1 MDEIFSL
8 YQKVEDP
15 DFIGQDDVAN
25 QILSLSKK
33 VEQEEYDQQRQTKYY
48 QIIRWTI
55 EHLSQKY
62 RENNDLK
69 SYFNL
74 ISQIKEIK
82 NTNNTFLVKL
92 TDKLIAKLKKR
103 KDLLNDIVNIAEEIT
118 KFCDETNNISMKS
131 KIQTRLAEV
140 YYIHENYSKALDICN
155 KVIFDL
161 KRYEDNLGLIQ
172 LLLLESKIY
181 YATNGISKAKA
192 SLTSVKTL
200 ITKVY
205 VEPKLQANID
215 MHAGI
220 LAAYEKDFNLAYSYF
235 FEAFDVY
242 NIPSKKR
249 RNKGLRAFEYMI
261 LCKIVGGHIE
271 EVNNV
276 VLSKQ
281 GKDYYG
287 PEVEALR
294 SIESAVK
301 EKSIKLL
308 EDNIAKNKKYFTDR
322 VINYHISNLHNDLLE
337 KNLIKIIKPYSVVE
351 IDFVAKSIGLN
362 YQDVLNRLRQ
372 MILDKKINGILD
384 QGKGSLIIYD
394 VDSANPY
401 LDKSIE
407 TFKNLEKVVEALDK
421 KVRATINK
429 GHLEF
434 YLCEK

>member
-1 MDEIFSL
+1 MDEIFNL
-8 YQKVEDP
+8 YKKVDDP
-15 DFIGQDDVAN
+15 DFIGQDDVAK

-33 VEQEEYDQQRQTKYY
+33 AEQEEYDQERKSQYY
-48 QIIRWTI
+48 KIIRWMV
-55 EHLSQKY
+55 EHLAQKY

-103 KDLLNDIVNIAEEIT
+103 KDLLNDIVNITEEIT

-131 KIQTRLAEV
+131 KIQIRLAEV
-140 YYIHENYSKALDICN
+140 YYIHENYSKALDICS
-155 KVIFDL
+155 KVIYDL
-161 KRYEDNLGLIQ
+161 KRYEDNLGLVQ

-205 VEPKLQANID
+205 IEPKLQANID

-235 FEAFDVY
+235 FEAFDVF
-242 NIPSKKR
+242 NIPTQKK
-249 RNKGLRAFEYMI
+249 RNKGLRAFQYMI
-261 LCKIVGGHIE
+261 LCKIIGGHIE

-281 GKDYYG
+281 GKNYYG

-294 SIESAVK
+294 SIEKAVK

-308 EDNIAKNKKYFTDR
+308 EDNIEKNKQYFQDR
-322 VINYHISNLHNDLLE
+322 VIKLHINNLHNELLE

-362 YQDVLNRLRQ
+362 YQDVLNKLRQ

-394 VDSANPY
+394 VDMSNPY

-421 KVRATINK
+421 KVRSTNI
-429 GHLEF
+429 
-434 YLCEK
+434 

>member
-8 YQKVEDP
+8 YEKVEDP

-25 QILSLSKK
+25 QILELSKK
-33 VEQEEYDQQRQTKYY
+33 VEREEYDQQRQTKYY

-55 EHLSQKY
+55 DYLAQKY
-62 RENNDLK
+62 RENNDLN
-69 SYFNL
+69 SYFKL

-103 KDLLNDIVNIAEEIT
+103 KDLLNEIVNISEEIT
-118 KFCDETNNISMKS
+118 KFCDQTNNISMRS

-242 NIPSKKR
+242 NIPNKKR
-249 RNKGLRAFEYMI
+249 RNKGLRAFQYMI

-308 EDNIAKNKKYFTDR
+308 EDNIEKNKKYFTDR

-372 MILDKKINGILD
+372 MILDKRINGILD

-421 KVRATINK
+421 KVRATNI
-429 GHLEF
+429 
-434 YLCEK
+434 

>member
-1 MDEIFSL
+1 MDEIFNL

-15 DFIGQDDVAN
+15 DFIGQDDVAK
-25 QILSLSKK
+25 QILELSQK
-33 VEQEEYDQQRQTKYY
+33 VEPEEYDQMRQTKYY
-48 QIIRWTI
+48 QIIRWMI
-55 EHLSQKY
+55 NHLSEKY
-62 RENNDLK
+62 RESNDLK
-69 SYFNL
+69 SYFQL
-74 ISQIKEIK
+74 ITQIKEIK

-92 TDKLIAKLKKR
+92 TDKLIGKLKKR
-103 KDLLNDIVNIAEEIT
+103 KELLDDIVKICEDIS

-131 KIQTRLAEV
+131 RIQTRLAEI
-140 YYIHENYSKALDICN
+140 YYIHEHYSKALEICN

-200 ITKVY
+200 STKVY

-235 FEAFDVY
+235 YEAFDVF
-242 NIPSKKR
+242 NIKTQKR
-249 RNKGLRAFEYMI
+249 KTKALKAFQYMI
-261 LCKIVGGHIE
+261 LSKIVGDRLD

-287 PEVEALR
+287 KEVEALR
-294 SIESAVK
+294 SIESAVR
-301 EKSIKLL
+301 EKSLTLL
-308 EDNIAKNKKYFTDR
+308 KENIEKNKEFFTSDP
-322 VINYHISNLHNDLLE
+322 ILKYHINNLQNDLLE
-337 KNLIKIIKPYSVVE
+337 KNLTKIIMPYSVVE
-351 IDFVAKSIGLN
+351 IDYVAKAIGLN
-362 YQDVLNRLRQ
+362 YQEVLNKLRQ

-394 VDSANPY
+394 VDNTNPY
-401 LDKSIE
+401 LEKSIE
-407 TFKNLEKVVEALDK
+407 TFKDLEKIVEALDK
-421 KVRATINK
+421 KVRATNI
-429 GHLEF
+429 
-434 YLCEK
+434 

>member
-8 YQKVEDP
+8 YKKVEDP
-15 DFIGQDDVAN
+15 DFIGQDEVALK
-25 QILSLSKK
+25 ILDLSKK
-33 VEQEEYDQQRQTKYY
+33 VEQEEYDQERQSKYY
-48 QIIRWTI
+48 KIIRWTV

-62 RENNDLK
+62 HENKELK

-74 ISQIKEIK
+74 ISQIKDIK

-92 TDKLIAKLKKR
+92 TDKLISKLKKR
-103 KDLLNDIVNIAEEIT
+103 KDLLNDIVNICQEIT
-118 KFCDETNNISMKS
+118 KFCDETNNISMRS
-131 KIQTRLAEV
+131 KIQIRLAEI
-140 YYIHENYSKALDICN
+140 YFINENYSKALEICN
-155 KVIFDL
+155 KVIYDL

-200 ITKVY
+200 VTKVY

-215 MHAGI
+215 LHAGI

-235 FEAFDVY
+235 FEAFDVF
-242 NIPSKKR
+242 NIPTQKK
-249 RNKGLRAFEYMI
+249 RNKGLRVFQYMI
-261 LCKIVGGHIE
+261 LCKIVGGHLD

-276 VLSKQ
+276 ILSKQ

-294 SIESAVK
+294 SIEIAMK

-308 EDNIAKNKKYFTDR
+308 KENFEKNKQYFQDK
-322 VINYHISNLHNDLLE
+322 VIQYHLNNVRTDLLE

-351 IDFVAKSIGLN
+351 IDFVAKCIGLSYDEVN
-362 YQDVLNRLRQ
+362 NKLRQ

-384 QGKGSLIIYD
+384 QGKGSLIIYEI
-394 VDSANPY
+394 DSANPY
-401 LDKSIE
+401 LEQSIK
-407 TFKNLEKVVEALDK
+407 TFKNLEKIVEALDN
-421 KVRATINK
+421 KVRSTNI
-429 GHLEF
+429 
-434 YLCEK
+434 

>member
-118 KFCDETNNISMKS
+118 KFCDETNNISMRS

-220 LAAYEKDFNLAYSYF
+220 LAAYEEDFNLAYSYF

-351 IDFVAKSIGLN
+351 IDFVAKTIGLN

-421 KVRATINK
+421 KVRATNI
-429 GHLEF
+429 
-434 YLCEK
+434 

>member
-1 MDEIFSL
+1 M
-8 YQKVEDP
+8 
-15 DFIGQDDVAN
+15 
-25 QILSLSKK
+25 SLSKK

-351 IDFVAKSIGLN
+351 IDFVAKTIGLN

-421 KVRATINK
+421 KVRATNI
-429 GHLEF
+429 
-434 YLCEK
+434 

>member
-15 DFIGQDDVAN
+15 DFIGQDDAAN

-421 KVRATINK
+421 KVRATNI
-429 GHLEF
+429 
-434 YLCEK
+434 

>member
-351 IDFVAKSIGLN
+351 IDFVAKTIGLN

-421 KVRATINK
+421 KVRATNI
-429 GHLEF
+429 
-434 YLCEK
+434 

>member
-1 MDEIFSL
+1 MDEIFNL
-8 YQKVEDP
+8 YKKVEDP

-33 VEQEEYDQQRQTKYY
+33 AEQEEYDQERQSKYY
-48 QIIRWTI
+48 QIIRWTVDY
-55 EHLSQKY
+55 LSQKY

-92 TDKLIAKLKKR
+92 IDKLIAKLKKR
-103 KDLLNDIVNIAEEIT
+103 KDLLIDLVNISEEIT

-131 KIQTRLAEV
+131 KIQTRLAEI
-140 YYIHENYSKALDICN
+140 YYIHENYSKALDICS
-155 KVIFDL
+155 KVIYDL

-235 FEAFDVY
+235 FEAFDVF
-242 NIPSKKR
+242 NIPNKKK

-261 LCKIVGGHIE
+261 LCKIVGGHLD

-281 GKDYYG
+281 GKNYYG

-294 SIESAVK
+294 SIEAAVK

-308 EDNIAKNKKYFTDR
+308 EDNIEKNKQYFQDR
-322 VINYHISNLHNDLLE
+322 VIKFHINNLHNDLLE

-362 YQDVLNRLRQ
+362 YQDVLNKLRQ

-394 VDSANPY
+394 VDMSNPY

-421 KVRATINK
+421 KVRSTNI
-429 GHLEF
+429 
-434 YLCEK
+434 

>member
-8 YQKVEDP
+8 YEKVEDP

-25 QILSLSKK
+25 QILELSKK
-33 VEQEEYDQQRQTKYY
+33 VEREEYDQQRQTKYY

-55 EHLSQKY
+55 DYLAQKY
-62 RENNDLK
+62 RENNDLN
-69 SYFNL
+69 SYFKL

-103 KDLLNDIVNIAEEIT
+103 KDLLNEIVNIAEEIT
-118 KFCDETNNISMKS
+118 KFCDKTNNISMKS

-242 NIPSKKR
+242 NIPNKKR
-249 RNKGLRAFEYMI
+249 RNKGLRAFQYMI

-281 GKDYYG
+281 GKNYYG

-308 EDNIAKNKKYFTDR
+308 EDNIEKNKKYFTDK
-322 VINYHISNLHNDLLE
+322 VINYHIRNLHNDLLE

-394 VDSANPY
+394 VDTANPY

-421 KVRATINK
+421 KVRATNI
-429 GHLEF
+429 
-434 YLCEK
+434 

>member
-1 MDEIFSL
+1 
-8 YQKVEDP
+8 
-15 DFIGQDDVAN
+15 
-25 QILSLSKK
+25 
-33 VEQEEYDQQRQTKYY
+33 
-48 QIIRWTI
+48 
-55 EHLSQKY
+55 
-62 RENNDLK
+62 
-69 SYFNL
+69 
-74 ISQIKEIK
+74 
-82 NTNNTFLVKL
+82 L

-103 KDLLNDIVNIAEEIT
+103 KDLLNDIVNITEEIT

-131 KIQTRLAEV
+131 KIQIRLAEV
-140 YYIHENYSKALDICN
+140 YYIHENYSKALDICS
-155 KVIFDL
+155 KVIYDL
-161 KRYEDNLGLIQ
+161 KRYEDNLGLVQ

-205 VEPKLQANID
+205 IEPKLQANID

-235 FEAFDVY
+235 FEAFDVF
-242 NIPSKKR
+242 NIPTQKK
-249 RNKGLRAFEYMI
+249 RNKGLRAFQYMI
-261 LCKIVGGHIE
+261 LCKIIGGHIE

-281 GKDYYG
+281 GKNYYG

-294 SIESAVK
+294 SIEKAVK

-308 EDNIAKNKKYFTDR
+308 EDNIEKNKQYFQDR
-322 VINYHISNLHNDLLE
+322 VIKLHINNLHNELLE

-362 YQDVLNRLRQ
+362 YQDVLNKLRQ

-394 VDSANPY
+394 VDMSNPY

-421 KVRATINK
+421 KVRSTNI
-429 GHLEF
+429 
-434 YLCEK
+434 

>member
-8 YQKVEDP
+8 YEKVEDP

-25 QILSLSKK
+25 QILELSKK
-33 VEQEEYDQQRQTKYY
+33 VEREEYDQQRQTKYY

-55 EHLSQKY
+55 DYLAQKY

-69 SYFNL
+69 SYFKL

-103 KDLLNDIVNIAEEIT
+103 KDLLNEIVNIAEEIT
-118 KFCDETNNISMKS
+118 KFCDKTNNISMKS

-242 NIPSKKR
+242 NIPNKKR
-249 RNKGLRAFEYMI
+249 RNKGLRAFQYMI

-276 VLSKQ
+276 ILSKQ

-308 EDNIAKNKKYFTDR
+308 EDNIEKNKKYFTDR

-394 VDSANPY
+394 VDTANHY

-421 KVRATINK
+421 KVRATNI
-429 GHLEF
+429 
-434 YLCEK
+434 

>member
-1 MDEIFSL
+1 MDEILNL

-15 DFIGQDDVAN
+15 DFIGQDDVAV

-33 VEQEEYDQQRQTKYY
+33 VEQEEYDQARQSKYY

-62 RENNDLK
+62 RENKDLK

-103 KDLLNDIVNIAEEIT
+103 KDLLKDIENIIEEIT

-131 KIQTRLAEV
+131 KIQTRLAEI
-140 YYIHENYSKALDICN
+140 YYINENYAKAIDICN
-155 KVIFDL
+155 NVIYDL

-181 YATNGISKAKA
+181 YATNGISKSKA

-200 ITKVY
+200 VTKVY
-205 VEPKLQANID
+205 VEPKLQASID
-215 MHAGI
+215 MQAGI
-220 LAAYEKDFNLAYSYF
+220 LAAHEKDFNLAYSYL

-242 NIPSKKR
+242 NIPNQKK
-249 RNKGLRAFEYMI
+249 RNKGLRAFQYMI
-261 LCKIVGGHIE
+261 LFKIVGGHIE

-308 EDNIAKNKKYFTDR
+308 EDNINKNKEYFKDK
-322 VINYHISNLHNDLLE
+322 IIMYHINNLYTDLLE

-351 IDFVAKSIGLN
+351 IDLVAKRIGLN
-362 YQDVLNRLRQ
+362 YEEVNNKLRQ

-384 QGKGSLIIYD
+384 QGKGSLILYD
-394 VDSANPY
+394 VDMSNPY

-407 TFKNLEKVVEALDK
+407 TFKNLEKVVEALDN
-421 KVRATINK
+421 KVRATNI
-429 GHLEF
+429 
-434 YLCEK
+434 

>member
-1 MDEIFSL
+1 MEEIFNL

-15 DFIGQDDVAN
+15 DFIGQDDVAK
-25 QILSLSKK
+25 QILQLSKK
-33 VEQEEYDQQRQTKYY
+33 VEQEEYDQTKQTKYY

-55 EHLSQKY
+55 GHLADKF
-62 RENNDLK
+62 RENGDLK
-69 SYFNL
+69 SYFKL
-74 ISQIKEIK
+74 ISDIKEIK

-92 TDKLIAKLKKR
+92 TDKLIGKLKKR
-103 KDLLNDIVNIAEEIT
+103 KELLNDIIKVCEDIT

-131 KIQTRLAEV
+131 KIQTRLAEI
-140 YYIHENYSKALDICN
+140 YYIHEHYANALEICN

-172 LLLLESKIY
+172 LLLLESKIH
-181 YATNGISKAKA
+181 YATNGISKSKA
-192 SLTSVKTL
+192 ALTSVKTL

-215 MHAGI
+215 LQAGI
-220 LAAYEKDFNLAYSYF
+220 LAAHEKDFNLAYSYF
-235 FEAFDVY
+235 FEAFDAY
-242 NIPSKKR
+242 NIPNQR
-249 RNKGLRAFEYMI
+249 RKNKGLRAFQYMI
-261 LCKIVGGHIE
+261 LSKIVGDHLD

-281 GKDYYG
+281 GKDYLG
-287 PEVEALR
+287 KEVDALR
-294 SIESAVK
+294 SIESAVR
-301 EKSIKLL
+301 EKSIRLL
-308 EDNIAKNKKYFTDR
+308 KENIEKNKEYFKDR
-322 VINYHISNLHNDLLE
+322 VIQYHISNLHNELLE

-351 IDFVAKSIGLN
+351 IDFVAKSIGLG
-362 YQDVLNRLRQ
+362 YQDVLNKLRQ

-394 VDSANPY
+394 VDTSNPY

-421 KVRATINK
+421 KVRATNI
-429 GHLEF
+429 
-434 YLCEK
+434 

>member
-1 MDEIFSL
+1 MDEIFNL
-8 YQKVEDP
+8 YKKVEDP
-15 DFIGQDDVAN
+15 DFIGQDDVAD

-33 VEQEEYDQQRQTKYY
+33 VEQEEYDQARQSKYY

-62 RENNDLK
+62 RENKELK
-69 SYFNL
+69 SYFKL

-92 TDKLIAKLKKR
+92 TDKLISKLKKR
-103 KDLLNDIVNIAEEIT
+103 KDLLNDIINITEEIT

-140 YYIHENYSKALDICN
+140 YYINENYAKALEICN

-161 KRYEDNLGLIQ
+161 KRYEDNIGLIQ

-200 ITKVY
+200 VTKVY
-205 VEPKLQANID
+205 VEPKLQASID
-215 MHAGI
+215 MQAGI
-220 LAAYEKDFNLAYSYF
+220 LAAHEKDFNLAYSYL

-242 NIPSKKR
+242 NIPSQKR
-249 RNKGLRAFEYMI
+249 RNKGLRAFQYMI

-301 EKSIKLL
+301 EKSIQLL
-308 EDNIAKNKKYFTDR
+308 EENINKNKEYFKDK
-322 VINYHISNLHNDLLE
+322 IIMYHINNLYTDLLE

-351 IDFVAKSIGLN
+351 IDFVAKRIGLKYEEVN
-362 YQDVLNRLRQ
+362 NKLRQ

-384 QGKGSLIIYD
+384 QGNGSLILYD
-394 VDSANPY
+394 AEMSNPY

-421 KVRATINK
+421 KVRSTNI
-429 GHLEF
+429 
-434 YLCEK
+434 

>member
-1 MDEIFSL
+1 MEEIFNL
-8 YQKVEDP
+8 YAKTEDP
-15 DFIGQDDVAN
+15 EFIGQDEVAR
-25 QILSLSKK
+25 QILDLSKK
-33 VEQEEYDQQRQTKYY
+33 VEQEEYDQVKQTKYY

-55 EHLSQKY
+55 NHLSQKY
-62 RENNDLK
+62 RENNELQN
-69 SYFNL
+69 YFKL
-74 ISQIKEIK
+74 ISEIKEIK

-92 TDKLIAKLKKR
+92 TAKLISKLKKR
-103 KDLLNDIVNIAEEIT
+103 KELLDDVIKVCEEIT

-140 YYIHENYSKALDICN
+140 YYIHEHYAKALEICN

-172 LLLLESKIY
+172 LLLLESKIHY
-181 YATNGISKAKA
+181 VTNGISKSKA
-192 SLTSVKTL
+192 ALTSVKTL
-200 ITKVY
+200 VTKVY
-205 VEPKLQANID
+205 VEQKLQANID
-215 MHAGI
+215 MQAGI
-220 LAAYEKDFNLAYSYF
+220 LAAHEKDFNLAYSYF

-242 NIPSKKR
+242 NIPNQKR
-249 RNKGLRAFEYMI
+249 RNKGLRAFQYMI
-261 LCKIVGGHIE
+261 MSKIVGDHIE

-281 GKDYYG
+281 GKDYLG
-287 PEVEALR
+287 KEVDALR

-308 EDNIAKNKKYFTDR
+308 KENIEKNQEYFKDPIIR
-322 VINYHISNLHNDLLE
+322 YHINNLHNDLLE

-362 YQDVLNRLRQ
+362 YQDVLNKLRQ

-394 VDSANPY
+394 VESSNPY

-421 KVRATINK
+421 KVRSTNI
-429 GHLEF
+429 
-434 YLCEK
+434 

>member
-1 MDEIFSL
+1 MDEIFNL
-8 YQKVEDP
+8 YKKVEDP

-33 VEQEEYDQQRQTKYY
+33 AEQEEYDQERQSKYY
-48 QIIRWTI
+48 QIIRWTVDY
-55 EHLSQKY
+55 LSQKY

-92 TDKLIAKLKKR
+92 IDKLIAKLKKR
-103 KDLLNDIVNIAEEIT
+103 KDLLNDIVNISEEIT

-140 YYIHENYSKALDICN
+140 YYIHENYSKALDICS
-155 KVIFDL
+155 KVIYDL

-172 LLLLESKIY
+172 LLLLESKLY

-235 FEAFDVY
+235 FEAFDVF
-242 NIPSKKR
+242 NIPNKKK

-261 LCKIVGGHIE
+261 LCKIVGGHLD

-281 GKDYYG
+281 GKNYYG

-294 SIESAVK
+294 SIEAAVK

-308 EDNIAKNKKYFTDR
+308 EDNIEKNKQYFQDR
-322 VINYHISNLHNDLLE
+322 VIKFHINNLHNDLLE

-362 YQDVLNRLRQ
+362 YQDVLNKLRQ

-394 VDSANPY
+394 VDMSNPY

-421 KVRATINK
+421 KVRSTNI
-429 GHLEF
+429 
-434 YLCEK
+434 

>member
-1 MDEIFSL
+1 MDEIFNL

-15 DFIGQDDVAN
+15 DFIGQDDVAK
-25 QILSLSKK
+25 QILELSQK
-33 VEQEEYDQQRQTKYY
+33 VEPEEYDQMRQTKYY
-48 QIIRWTI
+48 QIIRWMI
-55 EHLSQKY
+55 NHLSEKY
-62 RENNDLK
+62 RESNDLK
-69 SYFNL
+69 SYFQL
-74 ISQIKEIK
+74 ITQIKEIK

-92 TDKLIAKLKKR
+92 TDKLIGKLKKR
-103 KDLLNDIVNIAEEIT
+103 KELLDDIVKICEDIS

-131 KIQTRLAEV
+131 RIQTRLAEI
-140 YYIHENYSKALDICN
+140 YYIHEHYSKALEICN

-200 ITKVY
+200 STKVY

-235 FEAFDVY
+235 YEAFDVF
-242 NIPSKKR
+242 NIKTQKR
-249 RNKGLRAFEYMI
+249 KTKALKAFQYMI
-261 LCKIVGGHIE
+261 LSKIVGDRLD

-287 PEVEALR
+287 KEVEALR
-294 SIESAVK
+294 SIESAVR
-301 EKSIKLL
+301 EKSLTLL
-308 EDNIAKNKKYFTDR
+308 KENIEKNKEFFTSAPFLK
-322 VINYHISNLHNDLLE
+322 YHINNLQNDLLE
-337 KNLIKIIKPYSVVE
+337 KNLTKIIMPYSVVE
-351 IDFVAKSIGLN
+351 IDYVAKAIGLN
-362 YQDVLNRLRQ
+362 YQEVLNKLRQ

-394 VDSANPY
+394 VDNTNPY
-401 LDKSIE
+401 LEKSIE
-407 TFKNLEKVVEALDK
+407 TFKNLEKIVEALDK
-421 KVRATINK
+421 KVRATNI
-429 GHLEF
+429 
-434 YLCEK
+434 

>member
-1 MDEIFSL
+1 MDEIFNL

-15 DFIGQDDVAN
+15 DFIGQDDVAK
-25 QILSLSKK
+25 QILALSQK
-33 VEQEEYDQQRQTKYY
+33 VEPEEYDQMRQTKYY

-55 EHLSQKY
+55 NHLSEKY
-62 RENNDLK
+62 RESNDLK
-69 SYFNL
+69 SYFQL
-74 ISQIKEIK
+74 ITQIKEIK

-92 TDKLIAKLKKR
+92 TDKLIGKLKKR
-103 KDLLNDIVNIAEEIT
+103 KELLDDIVKICEDIS

-131 KIQTRLAEV
+131 RIQTRLAEI
-140 YYIHENYSKALDICN
+140 YYIHEHYSKALEICN

-200 ITKVY
+200 STKVY

-235 FEAFDVY
+235 YEAFDVF
-242 NIPSKKR
+242 NIKTQKR
-249 RNKGLRAFEYMI
+249 KTKALKAFQFMI
-261 LCKIVGGHIE
+261 LSKIVGDRLD

-287 PEVEALR
+287 KEVEALR
-294 SIESAVK
+294 SIESAVR
-301 EKSIKLL
+301 EKSLTLL
-308 EDNIAKNKKYFTDR
+308 KENIEKNKEFFTSDP
-322 VINYHISNLHNDLLE
+322 ILKYHINNLQNDLLE
-337 KNLIKIIKPYSVVE
+337 KNLTKIIMPYSVVE
-351 IDFVAKSIGLN
+351 IDYVAKAIGLN
-362 YQDVLNRLRQ
+362 YQEVLNKLRQ

-394 VDSANPY
+394 VDNTNPY
-401 LDKSIE
+401 LEKSIE
-407 TFKNLEKVVEALDK
+407 TFKNLEKIVEALDK
-421 KVRATINK
+421 KVRATNI
-429 GHLEF
+429 
-434 YLCEK
+434 

>member
-1 MDEIFSL
+1 MEEIFNL
-8 YQKVEDP
+8 YAKTEDP
-15 DFIGQDDVAN
+15 EFIGQDEVAR
-25 QILSLSKK
+25 QILDLSKK
-33 VEQEEYDQQRQTKYY
+33 VEQEEYDQSKQTKYY

-55 EHLSQKY
+55 NHLSEKY
-62 RENNDLK
+62 RENNELQN
-69 SYFNL
+69 YFKL
-74 ISQIKEIK
+74 ISEIKEIK

-103 KDLLNDIVNIAEEIT
+103 KELLDEVVKVCEEIT

-131 KIQTRLAEV
+131 KIQTRLAEI
-140 YYIHENYSKALDICN
+140 YYIHEHYAKALEICN

-181 YATNGISKAKA
+181 YVTNGISKSKA
-192 SLTSVKTL
+192 ALTSVKTL
-200 ITKVY
+200 VTKVY

-215 MHAGI
+215 MQAGI
-220 LAAYEKDFNLAYSYF
+220 LAAHEKDFNLAYSYF

-242 NIPSKKR
+242 NIPNQKR
-249 RNKGLRAFEYMI
+249 RNKGLRAFQYMI
-261 LCKIVGGHIE
+261 MSKIVGDHIE

-281 GKDYYG
+281 GKDYLG
-287 PEVEALR
+287 KEVDALR

-301 EKSIKLL
+301 EKSIRLL
-308 EDNIAKNKKYFTDR
+308 KENIDKNQEYFKDPIIR
-322 VINYHISNLHNDLLE
+322 YHINNLHNDLVE

-362 YQDVLNRLRQ
+362 FLDVLSKLRQ

-394 VDSANPY
+394 VESSNPY

-421 KVRATINK
+421 KVRSTNI
-429 GHLEF
+429 
-434 YLCEK
+434 

>member
-1 MDEIFSL
+1 MEEIFTL
-8 YQKVEDP
+8 YEKVEDP

-33 VEQEEYDQQRQTKYY
+33 VEQEEYDQTKQSKYY
-48 QIIRWTI
+48 QIIRWTVNY
-55 EHLSQKY
+55 LADKY
-62 RENNDLK
+62 RESQDLK
-69 SYFNL
+69 SYFKL

-92 TDKLIAKLKKR
+92 TDKLIGKLKKR
-103 KDLLNDIVNIAEEIT
+103 KDLIDDIVKVCEEIT
-118 KFCDETNNISMKS
+118 KFCDETNNISMRS
-131 KIQTRLAEV
+131 KIQTRLAEI
-140 YYIHENYSKALDICN
+140 YFIHEHYAKALEICN

-172 LLLLESKIY
+172 LLLLESKIH

-192 SLTSVKTL
+192 TLTSVKTL
-200 ITKVY
+200 VTKVY

-242 NIPSKKR
+242 NIPTKKKK
-249 RNKGLRAFEYMI
+249 NKGLRAFQYMI
-261 LCKIVGGHIE
+261 LSKIVGDHLD

-287 PEVEALR
+287 KEVEALR
-294 SIESAVK
+294 SIEEAVR
-301 EKSIKLL
+301 EKSIRLL
-308 EDNIAKNKKYFTDR
+308 KENIEKNSEYFKDP
-322 VINYHISNLHNDLLE
+322 IIKYHINNLHNDLLE

-362 YQDVLNRLRQ
+362 YQDVLNKLRQ

-384 QGKGSLIIYD
+384 QGKGSLIIYE
-394 VDSANPY
+394 VENTNPY

-421 KVRATINK
+421 KVRATNI
-429 GHLEF
+429 
-434 YLCEK
+434 

>member
-351 IDFVAKSIGLN
+351 IDFVAKTIGLN

-407 TFKNLEKVVEALDK
+407 TFKNLEKVVEEIDK
-421 KVRATINK
+421 KVRATNI
-429 GHLEF
+429 
-434 YLCEK
+434 

>member
-1 MDEIFSL
+1 MDEIFNL
-8 YQKVEDP
+8 YKKVEDP

-33 VEQEEYDQQRQTKYY
+33 AEQEEYDQERQSKYY

-55 EHLSQKY
+55 DYLSQKY

-92 TDKLIAKLKKR
+92 IDKLIAKLKKR
-103 KDLLNDIVNIAEEIT
+103 KDLLNDLVNISEEIT

-140 YYIHENYSKALDICN
+140 YYIHENYSKALDICS
-155 KVIFDL
+155 KVIYDL

-235 FEAFDVY
+235 FEAFDVF
-242 NIPSKKR
+242 NIPNKKK
-249 RNKGLRAFEYMI
+249 RNKGLRAFQYMI
-261 LCKIVGGHIE
+261 LCKIIGGHLE

-281 GKDYYG
+281 GKNYYG

-294 SIESAVK
+294 SIEAAVK

-308 EDNIAKNKKYFTDR
+308 EDNIEKNKQYFQDR
-322 VINYHISNLHNDLLE
+322 VIKFHINNLHNDLLE

-362 YQDVLNRLRQ
+362 YQDVLNKLRQ

-394 VDSANPY
+394 VDMSNPY

-421 KVRATINK
+421 KVRSTNI
-429 GHLEF
+429 
-434 YLCEK
+434 

>member
-1 MDEIFSL
+1 MEEIFNL
-8 YQKVEDP
+8 YAKTEDP
-15 DFIGQDDVAN
+15 EFIGQDEVAR
-25 QILSLSKK
+25 QILDLSKK
-33 VEQEEYDQQRQTKYY
+33 VEQEEYDQVKQTKYY

-55 EHLSQKY
+55 NHLSQKY
-62 RENNDLK
+62 RENNELQN
-69 SYFNL
+69 YFKL
-74 ISQIKEIK
+74 ISEIKEIK

-92 TDKLIAKLKKR
+92 TDKLISKLKK
-103 KDLLNDIVNIAEEIT
+103 KKELLDDVVKVCEEIT

-131 KIQTRLAEV
+131 KIQTRLAEI
-140 YYIHENYSKALDICN
+140 YYIHEHYAKALEICN

-172 LLLLESKIY
+172 LLLLESKIHY
-181 YATNGISKAKA
+181 VTNGISKSKA
-192 SLTSVKTL
+192 ALTSVKTL
-200 ITKVY
+200 VTKVY

-215 MHAGI
+215 MQAGI
-220 LAAYEKDFNLAYSYF
+220 LAAHEKDFNLAYSYF

-242 NIPSKKR
+242 NIPNQKR
-249 RNKGLRAFEYMI
+249 RNKGLRAFQYMI
-261 LCKIVGGHIE
+261 LSKIVGDHIE

-281 GKDYYG
+281 GKDYLG
-287 PEVEALR
+287 KEVDALR

-308 EDNIAKNKKYFTDR
+308 KENIEKNQEYFKDPIIR
-322 VINYHISNLHNDLLE
+322 YHINNLHNDLLE

-362 YQDVLNRLRQ
+362 YQDVLNKLRQ

-394 VDSANPY
+394 VESSNPY

-421 KVRATINK
+421 KVRSTNI
-429 GHLEF
+429 
-434 YLCEK
+434 

>member
-1 MDEIFSL
+1 MEEIFNL
-8 YQKVEDP
+8 YKKVEDP
-15 DFIGQDDVAN
+15 NFIGQDDVAKK
-25 QILSLSKK
+25 ILALSKK
-33 VEQEEYDQQRQTKYY
+33 VEQEEYDQDKQTKYY

-55 EHLSQKY
+55 NHLAEKY
-62 RENNDLK
+62 RESNDNK
-69 SYFNL
+69 SYFRL
-74 ISQIKEIK
+74 IGEIKEIK
-82 NTNNTFLVKL
+82 NTNNTFLVKI
-92 TDKLIAKLKKR
+92 TDKLISKYKKR
-103 KDLLNDIVNIAEEIT
+103 KDLLDNIIKVCEDITN
-118 KFCDETNNISMKS
+118 FCDKTNNISMKS

-140 YYIHENYSKALDICN
+140 YYIHEHYAKALEICN

-172 LLLLESKIY
+172 LLLLESKIH

-192 SLTSVKTL
+192 TLTSVKTL

-220 LAAYEKDFNLAYSYF
+220 LAAYEKDFNLAFSYF
-235 FEAFDVY
+235 FEAFEVY
-242 NIPSKKR
+242 NIPNKKR
-249 RNKGLRAFEYMI
+249 KNKGLRAFQFMI
-261 LCKIVGGHIE
+261 LSKILGDHLD

-287 PEVEALR
+287 KEVEALR
-294 SIESAVK
+294 SIEAAIR

-308 EDNIAKNKKYFTDR
+308 KENIEKNKEYFTDPIIR
-322 VINYHISNLHNDLLE
+322 YHIDNLHNDLME

-351 IDFVAKSIGLN
+351 IDFVAKCIGLS
-362 YQDVLNRLRQ
+362 YQDVLNKLRQ

-394 VDSANPY
+394 VETSNPY

-421 KVRATINK
+421 KVRATNI
-429 GHLEF
+429 
-434 YLCEK
+434 

>member
-8 YQKVEDP
+8 YEKVEDP

-25 QILSLSKK
+25 QILELSKK
-33 VEQEEYDQQRQTKYY
+33 VEREEYDQQRQTKYY

-55 EHLSQKY
+55 DYLAQKY
-62 RENNDLK
+62 RENNDLN
-69 SYFNL
+69 SYFKL

-92 TDKLIAKLKKR
+92 TDKLIAKIKKR
-103 KDLLNDIVNIAEEIT
+103 KDLLNEIVNIAEEIT
-118 KFCDETNNISMKS
+118 KFCDKTNNISMKS

-242 NIPSKKR
+242 NIPNKKR
-249 RNKGLRAFEYMI
+249 RNKGLRAFQYMI

-308 EDNIAKNKKYFTDR
+308 EDNIEKNKKYFTDK
-322 VINYHISNLHNDLLE
+322 VINYHIRNLHNDLLE

-394 VDSANPY
+394 VDTANPY

-421 KVRATINK
+421 KVRATNI
-429 GHLEF
+429 
-434 YLCEK
+434 

>member
-394 VDSANPY
+394 VDTANPY

-421 KVRATINK
+421 KVRATNI
-429 GHLEF
+429 
-434 YLCEK
+434 